1 MILTDHAVVADLAVM
16 NDLAVDQKTHMETV
30 TVHAVDRVE
39 TDSEVGKV
47 TYVFYQET
55 GSVVSGSL

>member
-1 MILTDHAVVADLAVM
+1 MILTDHAVVADLAVV
-16 NDLAVDQKTHMETV
+16 NDLAVDQKIHMETA
-30 TVHAVDRVE
+30 TVHAVARVE
-39 TDSEVGKV
+39 TDSEVGRA